1 MFYPDLVIDVIKEIS
16 NSAHRRN
23 LLRVGI
29 TNMEKD
35 DQTISFNKIWIQIF
49 FTINLM
55 QCTMDIY

>member
-49 FTINLM
+49 VTINLM